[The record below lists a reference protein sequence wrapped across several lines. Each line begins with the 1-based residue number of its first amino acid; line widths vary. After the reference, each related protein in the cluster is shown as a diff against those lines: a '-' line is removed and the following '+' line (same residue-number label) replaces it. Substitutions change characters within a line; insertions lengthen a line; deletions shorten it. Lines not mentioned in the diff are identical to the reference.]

1 MNFVK
6 INRCG
11 YSETW
16 DYEWFTSSQFA
27 RISDVRFACN
37 QFKGTL
43 SFTSFHR
50 IRLFCAKVTLWF
62 FFNCKMLFLF
72 LRAFCS
78 FILLKLLIMVSLF
91 FFYWRFLSKIQNW
104 RFYVDGLSKHF
115 FNVGFTPVI
124 IYISNNG
131 CLMLRTLLPI
141 LIYNIINVRVYWA
154 GVGHVILLYYKV
166 GFRIECA
173 SKA

>member
-91 FFYWRFLSKIQNW
+91 FFYWRFLSKIRN
-104 RFYVDGLSKHF
+104 D
-115 FNVGFTPVI
+115 GFTWMAWVNI
-124 IYISNNG
+124 F
-131 CLMLRTLLPI
+131 LMLDLRLSLFI
-141 LIYNIINVRVYWA
+141 FLKMVVLCFVHCY
-154 GVGHVILLYYKV
+154 LY
-166 GFRIECA
+166 
-173 SKA
+173 